1 MKPTLRDLVAEW
13 EKAKH
18 KYDIR
23 PTTRCLRA
31 VLDAGI
37 LIEQR
42 VATKSGAVVPTAV
55 VVAVLRALDA
65 EGK

>member
-1 MKPTLRDLVAEW
+1 MKPTLRELVTAW
-13 EKAKH
+13 ERANH
-18 KYDIR
+18 AYTLR
-23 PTTRCLRA
+23 PTARRLRA
-31 VLDAGI
+31 VLDAEI
-37 LIEQR
+37 PIERR